1 MSLVVAPVNPT
12 LLRWA
17 RSESGLDQDD
27 VAKKLGIK
35 SSSRLDAWESGE
47 EKPTLRQAEKL
58 AVIYKRPI
66 GLFFLPQPPASI
78 PLAAEYR
85 RLPGIRPGKES
96 PGLRTALRQL
106 RRNREVAIDLLE
118 ENREPIPSFRLKA
131 KLSDDK
137 EQVGTRLRHV
147 LEISVSEQQSWS
159 SEHEAWRNWRDRAE
173 RLGLLVFQVAGV
185 PLEELR
191 GVTILSEPLPVI
203 GVNSKDAP
211 NSRPFTLFH
220 ELVHLMLKKSGDETV
235 AAEDKHSEAEWQ
247 VLERFADAVAAAALL
262 PKDALLSEQIVQRNR
277 NNTQWGF
284 EDIHKLSR
292 KYWVTPLALMT
303 RLLNLE
309 RTNWQFYKSWK
320 HAWEEQW
327 KNRPQ
332 KTSKGG
338 PSRAETILSRVGPR
352 FASLVLRSLDQNII
366 TAPAAA
372 DYLDLKPYYFSA
384 LREELTQ
391 RPGAKPIS

>member
-58 AVIYKRPI
+58 AIIYKRPI

-131 KLSDDK
+131 KLSEDK
-137 EQVGTRLRHV
+137 EQVGIRLRQV
-147 LEISVSEQQSWS
+147 LDLSVSEQQSWS

-185 PLEELR
+185 P
-191 GVTILSEPLPVI
+191 
-203 GVNSKDAP
+203 
-211 NSRPFTLFH
+211 
-220 ELVHLMLKKSGDETV
+220 
-235 AAEDKHSEAEWQ
+235 
-247 VLERFADAVAAAALL
+247 
-262 PKDALLSEQIVQRNR
+262 
-277 NNTQWGF
+277 
-284 EDIHKLSR
+284 
-292 KYWVTPLALMT
+292 
-303 RLLNLE
+303 
-309 RTNWQFYKSWK
+309 
-320 HAWEEQW
+320 
-327 KNRPQ
+327 
-332 KTSKGG
+332 
-338 PSRAETILSRVGPR
+338 
-352 FASLVLRSLDQNII
+352 
-366 TAPAAA
+366 
-372 DYLDLKPYYFSA
+372 
-384 LREELTQ
+384 
-391 RPGAKPIS
+391 